1 MRRTAILLSAA
12 IGAFVLTVA
21 VVHAV
26 QGGGADAAAL
36 RVEPSLIQMGTFYGG
51 KDVTI
56 SGTASRGDQVVVVI
70 RGADVEEVLNRK
82 ARVGPI
88 WVNEGKVHISGVPSL
103 FLSFS
108 ARPVE
113 QILNREA
120 IDAHQLDE
128 AAIRKQMHVSPEA
141 YDQPVIREN
150 FLKMKTNQNI
160 YQVRAGALETGA
172 QGPVGTPFEV
182 AFRWSKKAPPGLYE
196 IIAYECRDGAV
207 TGKLSASLK
216 VEEIGFPAWMA
227 RMAKDRAALYG
238 AFAVVVALLAG
249 LGIDFVASRLGKGG
263 AVAH

>member
-1 MRRTAILLSAA
+1 MKRAAILLFVA
-12 IGAFVLTVA
+12 ICTFVLTVA

-26 QGGGADAAAL
+26 QGEGGDTSVL
-36 RVEPSLIQMGTFYGG
+36 KVDPPLIHMGTFYGG

-56 SGTASRGDQVVVVI
+56 SGTASRGDQVVVAI

-88 WVNEGKVHISGVPSL
+88 WVNQGKVHISGVPSL

-108 ARPVE
+108 TKPVGE
-113 QILNREA
+113 ILSREA
-120 IDAHQLDE
+120 IDAYQLDE
-128 AAIRKQMHVSPEA
+128 ASIRKQMHVSPEA
-141 YDQPVIREN
+141 HDQPVIREN

-160 YQVRAGALETGA
+160 YQIRVGALETGTP
-172 QGPVGTPFEV
+172 GPEGTPFKV
-182 AFRWSKKAPPGLYE
+182 AFRWSKKAPPGLYKVS
-196 IIAYECRDGAV
+196 AYECRDGAV
-207 TGKLSASLK
+207 TGEMSADLK
-216 VEEIGFPAWMA
+216 VDEIGFPAWMA
-227 RMAKDRAALYG
+227 RMAKDRASLYG

>member
-1 MRRTAILLSAA
+1 MVLAA
-12 IGAFVLTVA
+12 AVCTFFLTVA

-26 QGGGADAAAL
+26 SEGKSDREGL
-36 RVEPSLIQMGTFYGG
+36 RVAPDVIHMGTFYGG
-51 KDVTI
+51 MDVTI
-56 SGTASRGDQVVVVI
+56 TGTAARGDQVVVVI

-88 WVNEGKVHISGVPSL
+88 WVNQGKVHISGVPSL

-108 ARPVE
+108 SQPIDK
-113 QILNREA
+113 ILGREV

-128 AAIRKQMHVSPEA
+128 SAIRKQMHVSPEA

-160 YQVRAGALETGA
+160 YEVQAGRLEMGTP
-172 QGPVGTPFEV
+172 GPAGTPFTV
-182 AFRWSKKAPPGLYE
+182 AFRWSKKAPPGLYTVS
-196 IIAYECRDGAV
+196 AYECRDGAV
-207 TGKLSASLK
+207 AGELKATLK
-216 VEEIGFPAWMA
+216 VDEVGFPAWMA
-227 RMAKDRAALYG
+227 HMAKDRAALYG
-238 AFAVVVALLAG
+238 AFAVIVALLAG